1 MSQIS
6 LIPFDG
12 QEIGQGYNSETR
24 ESVGTG
30 LTVASVS
37 EDPAANGQ
45 EVTTIF
51 DSVTSQE
58 SLMESLG
65 ISSSLDVRYGLFSG
79 GAKFDFAQNHAVN
92 SFSSFIAGRCVVH
105 NAIRHGHGLRLNDD
119 AGPLVTAQ
127 RMDEFKTAF
136 GDMFVRSLKTG
147 GEFDVVARIT
157 SVDEEHQSSLAAS
170 LHGEYNGL
178 LASGSFQASFNTAM
192 KETNNRTEVTVFMS
206 QAGGIGGQASFT
218 GPDAAKILD
227 RLSQFPQSVHEHPV
241 GYEVELANYNT
252 IPIPVPTAE
261 EREDRNIVLKDCFD
275 QKMGFLKALSDM
287 SFLLSENASLFFD
300 NLPPQ
305 EDLLRIQGQYRTALN
320 GLMAHAIRV
329 STGKMDP
336 PQTFVANPAPPPLNF
351 KKKPFNTAPVTIPD
365 WTNVYVQ
372 FVTIG
377 GTEQGGTVHK
387 SAAEIGLK
395 TQVVA
400 VPNVPG
406 RGGDIAST
414 SPPAGTVVPVGTVV
428 TLNVF
433 DDD

>member
-1 MSQIS
+1 
-6 LIPFDG
+6 
-12 QEIGQGYNSETR
+12 
-24 ESVGTG
+24 
-30 LTVASVS
+30 
-37 EDPAANGQ
+37 
-45 EVTTIF
+45 
-51 DSVTSQE
+51 
-58 SLMESLG
+58 
-65 ISSSLDVRYGLFSG
+65 
-79 GAKFDFAQNHAVN
+79 
-92 SFSSFIAGRCVVH
+92 
-105 NAIRHGHGLRLNDD
+105 
-119 AGPLVTAQ
+119 
-127 RMDEFKTAF
+127 
-136 GDMFVRSLKTG
+136 MFVRSLKTG

-178 LASGSFQASFNTAM
+178 FASGSFQASFNTAM

-377 GTEQGGTVHK
+377 GTEQDGTVHK

-428 TLNVF
+428 TLSVF